1 MAFRRGDSKDDVV
14 AGSRPFDEV
23 FRGRFAWIFA
33 AIALPHRVHF
43 PQLVGVVD
51 MMRPFMY
58 SHD

>member
-1 MAFRRGDSKDDVV
+1 V

-23 FRGRFAWIFA
+23 FRGRFTWIFA